1 MQEIVDNSYTCVL
14 GNAPSLDNNTL
25 IISPKVKVASIVE
38 DEFDERDLTKAL
50 KNNFQDNMILEKAM
64 NISASFDKVIVYS
77 YDAYK
82 DDVQKEV
89 INKLLKLNKDIY
101 VVSIK
106 GPIDQKCFSG
116 LVNYSCVYEYTPNSI
131 RTIIKQL
138 KNQITLNGKLPK

>member
-1 MQEIVDNSYTCVL
+1 
-14 GNAPSLDNNTL
+14 
-25 IISPKVKVASIVE
+25 
-38 DEFDERDLTKAL
+38 
-50 KNNFQDNMILEKAM
+50 M
-64 NISASFDKVIVYS
+64 NISSSFDKVIVYS

-89 INKLLKLNKDIY
+89 INKLLKLNKEIY

>member
-1 MQEIVDNSYTCVL
+1 MRREIILYFAHTPFICC
-14 GNAPSLDNNTL
+14 
-25 IISPKVKVASIVE
+25 
-38 DEFDERDLTKAL
+38 
-50 KNNFQDNMILEKAM
+50 KN
-64 NISASFDKVIVYS
+64 V
-77 YDAYK
+77 
-82 DDVQKEV
+82 
-89 INKLLKLNKDIY
+89 LKLNKDIY